1 MNAPGVGKRLS
12 GFVLDKEKIVRFKDM
27 PPAAKLEWLEE
38 ANRFVRLALD
48 ETKLRI
54 WEKFRRGEI

>member
-1 MNAPGVGKRLS
+1 LS
-12 GFVLDKEKIVRFKDM
+12 GFVLDKEKILRFKDW
-27 PPAAKLEWLEE
+27 PASTKLEWREE

-54 WEKFRRGEI
+54 WDKFRRGEI

>member
-1 MNAPGVGKRLS
+1 MNVPGAKKGLS
-12 GFVLDKEKIVRFKDM
+12 GFVLDKEKILRFKDL
-27 PPAAKLEWLEE
+27 PAAAKLEWLEE

>member
-1 MNAPGVGKRLS
+1 MSRTGADKRLS
-12 GFVLDKEKIVRFKDM
+12 GFVLDKEKILRFKDWS
-27 PPAAKLEWLEE
+27 ASTKLQWLEE

-48 ETKLRI
+48 DEKRRI

>member
-1 MNAPGVGKRLS
+1 VSAAEAGKRLS
-12 GFVLDKEKIVRFKDM
+12 GFVLDKEKILRFKDWS
-27 PPAAKLEWLEE
+27 ASTKLEWLEE

>member
-1 MNAPGVGKRLS
+1 VSTPEAGRRLS
-12 GFVLDKEKIVRFKDM
+12 GFVLDKGKILRFKDW
-27 PPAAKLEWLEE
+27 PASTKLEWLEE

-54 WEKFRRGEI
+54 GDKFRRGEI

>member
-1 MNAPGVGKRLS
+1 MS